1 MNFFCKILLK
11 IHREETMMVMRYT
24 KSILLNSK
32 TSLVLGQRRRG
43 VKKKRER
50 KEKRRS
56 WLILSVLD
64 MEIV

>member
-11 IHREETMMVMRYT
+11 IQREETMMVMRYT